1 MKVGINATWLAT
13 HTGGIRTYVR
23 NLIRALATVDPD
35 SDYILY
41 SNVPLPEAGLPDSTR
56 MRRLIVRSG
65 NRLLRIPFATS
76 LALARAGIDVVHEQ
90 IIAPFVFP
98 SRIVVTVHD
107 TLHEHYP
114 DFYTPSALRQLR
126 LLMPITMRRATA
138 VLTDSEFC
146 KREIVQ
152 LYRVPPEKV
161 TAVPLAADPMFRRIH
176 DETRIAAVR
185 ARYGTGERFVLF
197 TGSLKPTKNLKA
209 VVEAYVRLR
218 RAAAMQHRLVLV
230 GDKAWVLDDIFA
242 TARASGYADEIIFT
256 GHVADEDL
264 VALYNAADLF
274 VHPSLFE
281 GFGLPPLEAMA
292 CGTPV
297 VTANTSAIPEVV
309 GDAALMVDPHDVEAL
324 ASAIAMV
331 LDDGA
336 LRARLS
342 VQGLERAASFS
353 WEATARTIAGVYRD
367 VVRATRR

>member
-23 NLIRALATVDPD
+23 NLIRELATVDPD
-35 SDYILY
+35 GDYILY

-56 MRRLIVRSG
+56 MRRLIVLSG
-65 NRLLRIPFATS
+65 NRLLRVPFATS

-98 SRIVVTVHD
+98 ARIVVTVHD

-126 LLMPITMRRATA
+126 LLMPVTMRRATV
-138 VLTDSEFC
+138 VLTDSEFS
-146 KREIVQ
+146 KRDIVQ

-161 TAVPLAADPMFRRIH
+161 IAVPLAADPMFRRIH

-209 VVEAYVRLR
+209 VIEAYVRLR

-230 GDKAWVLDDIFA
+230 GDKAWVLDDTFA
-242 TARASGYADEIIFT
+242 TARTSGYADEIIFT
-256 GHVADEDL
+256 GHVTDEDL

-309 GDAALMVDPHDVEAL
+309 GDAALMVDPHDYRAL
-324 ASAIAMV
+324 AQAMTHLL
-331 LDDGA
+331 LDEGQQARLGA
-336 LRARLS
+336 AAASRARNLFDPH
-342 VQGLERAASFS
+342 VFASRVLKIY
-353 WEATARTIAGVYRD
+353 EEL
-367 VVRATRR
+367 